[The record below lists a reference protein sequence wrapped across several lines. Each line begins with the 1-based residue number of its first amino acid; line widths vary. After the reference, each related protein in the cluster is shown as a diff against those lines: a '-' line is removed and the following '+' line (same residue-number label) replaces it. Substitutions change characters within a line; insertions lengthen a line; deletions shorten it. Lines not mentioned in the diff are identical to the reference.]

1 MPQTPGLVFALIL
14 ASAYA
19 VAFYLWRGRGLRDL
33 LFFWLAAVVGFASGH
48 LVGEMWGFVPWVIG
62 EVHVI
67 EATAL
72 AILFLA
78 LARWLVPAKGAS

>member
-1 MPQTPGLVFALIL
+1 MPQTPALVFSLML

-19 VAFYLWRGRGLRDL
+19 AGFYLWRGRGLRDL
-33 LFFWLAAVVGFASGH
+33 VFFWLAALVGFSSGH
-48 LVGEMWGFVPWVIG
+48 LVGELWGFVPWTIG

-72 AILFLA
+72 ALLFLT
-78 LARWLVPAKGAS
+78 LARWLVPEKRSL